1 MPHKNCTPESNMC
14 KNTIKPLFQQETLQE
29 NASKEKT
36 SQVFAPSFCAL
47 EEKHY
52 FCSANQHTDNLQTL

>member
-1 MPHKNCTPESNMC
+1 MC

-36 SQVFAPSFCAL
+36 SQVFAPELLCIRRKTLF
-47 EEKHY
+47 
-52 FCSANQHTDNLQTL
+52 LQR